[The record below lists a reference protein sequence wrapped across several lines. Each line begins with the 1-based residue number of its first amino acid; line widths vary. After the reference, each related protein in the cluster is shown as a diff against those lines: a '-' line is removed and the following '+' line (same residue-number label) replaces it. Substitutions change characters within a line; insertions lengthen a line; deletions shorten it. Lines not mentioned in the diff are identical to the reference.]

1 MSFVL
6 LLLLLIAGAVLL
18 YRQSSTIPEPEP
30 FTGTGLPPLPADTA
44 KFSWV
49 KLPKWVSFYYGAY
62 NSYVS
67 GKPYPPWPNPS
78 DKLLSNTQAAAVDPV
93 HAYKLEQQ
101 NEIERRCA
109 VSGKCVQT
117 ETAAAIS
124 AIWKSKLPAETV
136 AKLYATPDASL
147 VPARLT

>member
-6 LLLLLIAGAVLL
+6 LALLLIAGAVLL
-18 YRQSSTIPEPEP
+18 YRHSGKQKPEP
-30 FTGTGLPPLPADTA
+30 FATPRFPPLPTDTV

-49 KLPKWVSFYYGAY
+49 ALPKWVSFYYAAY
-62 NSYVS
+62 DAYTS
-67 GKPYPPWPNPS
+67 GKPYPRWPNAS

-101 NEIERRCA
+101 NEIERQCA
-109 VSGKCVQT
+109 ITGKCVQT
-117 ETAAAIS
+117 ESAAAIS

-136 AKLYATPDASL
+136 NKLYASPDAYLIPS
-147 VPARLT
+147 RLT